1 MHFPAEP
8 ELTSDQRLAL
18 TLGVTQFNRGLYFEC
33 HDTLEELWSGF
44 RGPSR
49 DFFQGLIQVSVGFHH
64 LERGNRA
71 GALKTFTRALGRL
84 ESYRACYLGFDLA
97 AQRVQLRAVLAA
109 LTSEEVGASRP
120 PPVWRF
126 DNLPAAEQGEA
137 REANG
142 PKSSR
147 RSIDPT

>member
-1 MHFPAEP
+1 MPVPAEP
-8 ELTSDQRLAL
+8 ELTSEQRRAL
-18 TLGVTQFNRGLYFEC
+18 SQGVAEFNRGLYFEC

-71 GALKTFTRALGRL
+71 GALKTFARALGRF
-84 ESYRACYLGFDLA
+84 EPYPARYLGFDLA
-97 AQRVQLRAVLAA
+97 AERARLRAVGAA
-109 LTSEEVGASRP
+109 LTGEEAPVPGL

-126 DNLPAAEQGEA
+126 DDLPAAGH
-137 REANG
+137 
-142 PKSSR
+142 
-147 RSIDPT
+147 DPERAQA